1 MTSTRPLAAAL
12 ALLLAAP
19 GAVGAA
25 ETALTLDDALAL
37 AARANPD
44 LALARADAEIAR
56 ADRTASVAG
65 ALPRLDLSSS
75 FGRSYVGRSSEAG
88 LVYDPRTDRLIEAG
102 AASDTATYALGL
114 QLTQPVFDWA
124 TFRDVERSGLNQRAA
139 ERQYDEAALGI
150 AFDVTRRFYEVARA
164 ERSLVVLE
172 STAARSKEL
181 VDRADALFSAGRAP
195 KSDTYSAR
203 VNLGND
209 LINVERQRA
218 LVVQARSGLAQVLGE
233 EALEARIVPPATLD
247 PAAGAP
253 GAPPPREALLAAARE
268 RRPALAADRALVEAA
283 DAAIGIARA
292 GYLPRV
298 DLRAGYDRSGVELAG
313 GGGVYADPSRD
324 YRASVQL
331 VASWN
336 LFEGRRT
343 SADVRRAEG
352 AAARA
357 RASAERTVD
366 AVAKEISDARA
377 LAESRARQI
386 SLATDNLRMAEQGLA
401 LARERLDAGLA
412 TQLELRDASLKLTQA
427 ELALVEARID
437 HAVAIADLA
446 RAAGGP
452 I

>member
-1 MTSTRPLAAAL
+1 MALARSIAAVAL
-12 ALLLAAP
+12 ALALPA
-19 GAVGAA
+19 AA

-37 AARANPD
+37 AARNNPE
-44 LALARADAEIAR
+44 LAIASADAESAR
-56 ADRTASVAG
+56 ADRTASLAG
-65 ALPRLDLSSS
+65 ALPRLDLTSS
-75 FGRSYVGRSSEAG
+75 FGRSIIGRSSEAG
-88 LVYDPRTDRLIEAG
+88 FVNDPVTGQVIATG
-102 AASDTATYALGL
+102 AASDTAAYALGL

-124 TFRDVERSGLNQRAA
+124 TFRDVQRSGMNQRAA
-139 ERQYDEAALGI
+139 ERQYDEAALTI
-150 AFDVTRRFYEVARA
+150 AFDVTRRFYEVVRA
-164 ERSLVVLE
+164 ERSLAVLTD
-172 STAARSKEL
+172 TAVRSKDL
-181 VDRADALFSAGRAP
+181 VDRADALFSAGRSP

-218 LVVQARSGLAQVLGE
+218 LVAQARSALAQVLGE
-233 EALEARIVPPATLD
+233 EALDAPIVPPATLG

-253 GAPPPREALLAAARE
+253 GAPPAQAALLAAARE

-283 DAAIGIARA
+283 DAMIGIARA
-292 GYLPRV
+292 GYLPRL
-298 DLRAGYDRSGVELAG
+298 DLRAGYDRSSVDFFGK
-313 GGGVYADPSRD
+313 GGVYADPSRD

-343 SADVRRAEG
+343 LANVQRAESG
-352 AAARA
+352 ARRA
-357 RASAERTVD
+357 RASAERNVD
-366 AVAKEISDARA
+366 AVAKEIADSRA
-377 LAESRARQI
+377 LAEARGRQV

-412 TQLELRDASLKLTQA
+412 TQLEVRDASLKLTQA

>member
-1 MTSTRPLAAAL
+1 LASFRFAAAL
-12 ALLLAAP
+12 GLALSLPAS
-19 GAVGAA
+19 A

-37 AARANPD
+37 AARNNPD
-44 LALARADAEIAR
+44 LALARADAEMAR

-65 ALPRLDLSSS
+65 ALPRLDLTSS
-75 FGRSYVGRSSEAG
+75 FGHSYIGESSETRQIFDPATG
-88 LVYDPRTDRLIEAG
+88 ELVTTGSADDSEAY
-102 AASDTATYALGL
+102 SLGL
-114 QLTQPVFDWA
+114 QLTQPLFDWA
-124 TFRDVERSGLNQRAA
+124 TLNDVRRSGFNRRAA
-139 ERQYDEAALGI
+139 ERQYDEAALNI
-150 AFDVTRRFYEVARA
+150 AFEVTRRFYEAVRA
-164 ERSLVVLE
+164 ERSLAVLE
-172 STAARSKEL
+172 NTAARSKEL
-181 VDRADALFSAGRAP
+181 VDRSDALFAAGRAP

-218 LVVQARSGLAQVLGE
+218 VVAQARSALAQVLGE
-233 EALEARIVPPATLD
+233 EALTARIVAPATLD

-253 GAPPPREALLAAARE
+253 GAPPAADALLASARA
-268 RRPALAADRALVEAA
+268 RRPVLAADLALVEAA
-283 DAAIGIARA
+283 VAGVGVARA
-292 GYLPRV
+292 GYLPRL
-298 DLRAGYDRSGVELAG
+298 DFQAAYSRSGVVLAST
-313 GGGVYADPSRD
+313 GGVWGDPLRD
-324 YRASVQL
+324 YTANVQL

-343 SADVRRAEG
+343 SANVQRARS
-352 AAARA
+352 AADRA
-357 RASAERTVD
+357 RASAERNVD
-366 AVAKEISDARA
+366 AVAKEIADGRA
-377 LAESRARQI
+377 LAEARARQV

-412 TQLELRDASLKLTQA
+412 TQLEVRDASLKLTQA

>member
-1 MTSTRPLAAAL
+1 MARSIAAAL
-12 ALLLAAP
+12 ALALAAP
-19 GAVGAA
+19 AGA

-37 AARANPD
+37 AARNNPD
-44 LALARADAEIAR
+44 LAMARADTDAAR

-75 FGRSYVGRSSEAG
+75 FGHSFIGRSSEAG
-88 LVYDPRTDRLIEAG
+88 FIYDPRTNQVVETGR
-102 AASDTATYALGL
+102 ASDTEAYSLGL

-124 TFRDVERSGLNQRAA
+124 TVNDVRRSGFARRAA
-139 ERQYDEAALGI
+139 ERQYDEAALAT
-150 AFDVTRRFYEVARA
+150 AFDVTRRFYEVVRA
-164 ERSLVVLE
+164 ERTLAVLE
-172 STAARSKEL
+172 NTAARSKDL
-181 VDRADALFSAGRAP
+181 VDRADALFAAGRAP

-209 LINVERQRA
+209 LINVEGQRA
-218 LVVQARSGLAQVLGE
+218 VVAQARSALAQVLGA
-233 EALEARIVPPATLD
+233 EALDARVVPPATLE

-253 GAPPPREALLAAARE
+253 GAPPPADVVLAAARE
-268 RRPALAADRALVEAA
+268 RRPALAAERARVEAA
-283 DAAIGIARA
+283 DAAIRIAQA
-292 GYLPRV
+292 GYLPRLGV
-298 DLRAGYDRSGVELAG
+298 QAGYDRSGVEFAG
-313 GGGVYADPSRD
+313 KGGVYASPSRD
-324 YRASVQL
+324 YTASVQL
-331 VASWN
+331 VATWN

-343 SADVRRAEG
+343 FAEVQRAESG
-352 AAARA
+352 ARRA
-357 RASAERTVD
+357 RASEERTLD
-366 AVAKEISDARA
+366 AVAKEIADSRA
-377 LAESRARQI
+377 LAEARARQV

-437 HAVAIADLA
+437 HAVALADLA